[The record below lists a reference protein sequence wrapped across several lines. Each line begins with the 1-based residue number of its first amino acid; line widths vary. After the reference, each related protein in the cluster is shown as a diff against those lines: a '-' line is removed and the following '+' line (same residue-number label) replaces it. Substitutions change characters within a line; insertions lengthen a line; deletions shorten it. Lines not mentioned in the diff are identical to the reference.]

1 MRKAERAID
10 LLDELLF
17 KNDQHMLIITNIE
30 NNFKRLYE
38 IKVLKNKGYNVSNIA
53 SNTNYLL
60 LFVKINKS
68 K

>member
-1 MRKAERAID
+1 
-10 LLDELLF
+10 
-17 KNDQHMLIITNIE
+17 MLIITNIE

-53 SNTNYLL
+53 SKYKLPT